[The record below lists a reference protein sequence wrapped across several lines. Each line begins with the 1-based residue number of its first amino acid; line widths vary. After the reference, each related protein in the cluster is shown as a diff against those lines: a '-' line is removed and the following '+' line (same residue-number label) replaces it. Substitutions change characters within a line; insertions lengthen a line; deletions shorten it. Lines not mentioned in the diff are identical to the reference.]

1 MSNEVVKYTWND
13 EELTLTKKDVRELIA
28 TSPNVTDREIER
40 FMALC
45 KYRHLNPFLR
55 EAYLIKYGNDPA
67 QNVTG
72 IETFTKRAAKNKNYN
87 GFIPRNNY
95 DETKNKMDWWSEV
108 EIHLANLK
116 FPIIKRVY
124 YEEYVGTTKDGRIT
138 KMWRT
143 KPRTM
148 LDKVALMQGL
158 RLALPEEFGGLYEE
172 SELDQQ
178 GEPNF
183 KDVTPKPEPTEPE
196 EEPVEEAEVE
206 EELEVEEE
214 VEVEGLSDKQS
225 AFVKKNFLSSSYL
238 SDEEKKKYTK
248 EFNDGM
254 TKARA
259 SELIFWWIGEKDK
272 GIKGERQ
279 KREEQEKEIK
289 KNMKE
294 AGLVKDEEEP
304 DDDENME
311 GKLDIIDIIKNI
323 KKQKYITLPQFKKM
337 AYGKDVKELD
347 KLTLDQLQNVLN
359 KVEIYQNRE

>member
-45 KYRHLNPFLR
+45 KYQHLNPFLR
-55 EAYLIKYGNDPA
+55 EAYLIKYGNQSA
-67 QNVTG
+67 QMVTG
-72 IETFTKRAAKNKNYN
+72 VETFTKRAYKDPTFN
-87 GFIPRNNY
+87 GIVPSNNY
-95 DETKNKMDWWSEV
+95 DKESDKRKWWSQV
-108 EIHLANLK
+108 DIYLKNLDY
-116 FPIIKRVY
+116 PITKRVY
-124 YEEYVGTTKDGRIT
+124 YEEYVGTKSDGSINS
-138 KMWRT
+138 MWRS

-158 RLALPEEFGGLYEE
+158 RLAFPDTLGGLYEE

-178 GEPNF
+178 TAPKF
-183 KDVTPKPEPTEPE
+183 KDITPKPEPTEPE

-206 EELEVEEE
+206 EEVDPEV
-214 VEVEGLSDKQS
+214 LTDKQS

-238 SDEEKKKYTK
+238 TDEEKKKYTK
-248 EFNDGM
+248 EFNEGM

-259 SELIFWWIGEKDK
+259 SELIFWWIGDK
-272 GIKGERQ
+272 QKGTVGERQ
-279 KREEQEKEIK
+279 KREEAEKVKEVQD
-289 KNMKE
+289 NMKE

-359 KVEIYQNRE
+359 KVETYQNRE